1 MTLQDLI
8 NNRKSLTYNQERE
21 LIKILSHNCRKDKRE
36 DIKKLITTKFYT
48 LFDGEEFSKY
58 FNVIEGTN
66 GIEYSFPE
74 KSGLSISKV
83 RNRLFEKF
91 NKI

>member
-1 MTLQDLI
+1 
-8 NNRKSLTYNQERE
+8 QERK
-21 LIKILSHNCRKDKRE
+21 LIKIISFNCRKDKRE
-36 DIKKLITTKFYT
+36 EVKMIITSKFYT